1 MGSPVAM
8 KWLNAPPAWS
18 ADGGAL
24 KVTTASRTDFWRKTH
39 YGFVRD
45 NGHFRRVR
53 VSGDFVAR
61 VRIEG
66 AYRDQ
71 YDQAG
76 LMVRFDAD
84 TWMKCGIEYVDG
96 RQLASAVI
104 TRGLSDW
111 SVAPLEPAPP
121 HLWLEVRRTAE
132 AVEVAYGVDR
142 PDRLLRLGA
151 LTAAPELDVGVMAAS
166 PEGGGFD
173 VVFRDFALEQR

>member
-1 MGSPVAM
+1 MR
-8 KWLNAPPAWS
+8 WLNEPPAWS
-18 ADGGAL
+18 EDGGAL
-24 KVTTASRTDFWRKTH
+24 RMTTAPDTDFWRTTH

-45 NGHFRRVR
+45 TGHFRHRPVT
-53 VSGDFVAR
+53 GDFTAR

-76 LMVRFDAD
+76 LMLRVDEE
-84 TWMKCGIEYVDG
+84 TWMKCGIEYADG
-96 RQLASAVI
+96 CQWASAVI

-111 SVAPLEPAPP
+111 SVVALDPAPSQ
-121 HLWLEVRRTAE
+121 LWVEVRRTAE
-132 AVEVAYGVDR
+132 AVQVSFGERA

-151 LTAAPELDVGVMAAS
+151 LTRADTLDVGVMAAS

-173 VVFRDFALEQR
+173 VTLHDFAVHER